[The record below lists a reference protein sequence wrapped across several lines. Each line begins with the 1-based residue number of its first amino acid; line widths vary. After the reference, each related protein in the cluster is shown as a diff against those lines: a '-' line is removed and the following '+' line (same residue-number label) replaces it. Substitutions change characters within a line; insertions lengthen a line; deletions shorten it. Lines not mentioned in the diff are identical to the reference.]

1 MHNID
6 SRSQRNGR
14 RPDTCVRY
22 TVQYFD
28 HHRPWPANSMDFPA
42 SLTIFLPA
50 FPRLLTDLFLAVQ
63 HVPESSEPDGRA
75 VDTSVS

>member
-1 MHNID
+1 
-6 SRSQRNGR
+6 
-14 RPDTCVRY
+14 
-22 TVQYFD
+22 
-28 HHRPWPANSMDFPA
+28 MDFPA